1 MIVDNSSGKTTLN
14 VLRSLDKI
22 PMWNVVEQTKNPTRA
37 AETGLLAYDNTDQQY
52 KRLPDASDPAPYPV
66 KLHGSYPELRC
77 LSTETKPTVNT
88 DGSDLVN
95 YQTLLIMDTGEIDYW
110 DGTDWQV
117 FS

>member
-1 MIVDNSSGKTTLN
+1 
-14 VLRSLDKI
+14 
-22 PMWNVVEQTKNPTRA
+22 MWSAVQQTETPKRA
-37 AETGLLAYDNTDQQY
+37 EETGPLVYDKTAQQY
-52 KRLPDASDPAPYPV
+52 KRLPDATDPVPYPV

-95 YQTLLIMDTGEIDYW
+95 YQTLLLMDTGEVDYW
-110 DGTDWQV
+110 TGSAWAV